1 MMSDERHFSFKKVQ
15 IENFLKEEFNK
26 KFKSNGKISLRKRHK
41 FISLVTRKVAKRF
54 GKDVL
59 VLIDFSKNG
68 FCTVVSPAHTE
79 STDKG
84 KLIKSFSHPQVFYT
98 THCLDRFSERTKS
111 CVNCVITLDAF
122 FNEALST
129 YGEND
134 GFLTCPDGVFAYNLI
149 ESRLIVK
156 TYINFDLLSDDQIKQ
171 FYGYGMISIIPKEYA
186 TEDVFGADFVLAD
199 EHDDFKGKAVD
210 SSL

>member
-1 MMSDERHFSFKKVQ
+1 MMSDERHFAFKKAR
-15 IENFLKEEFNK
+15 IENFLKEEFKN
-26 KFKSNGKISLRKRHK
+26 KFKSKGKISLRKRQK
-41 FISLVTRKVAKRF
+41 FISMVTRKVAKRF

-59 VLIDFSKNG
+59 FMIDFSKNG

-84 KLIKSFSHPQVFYT
+84 KLIKSFAHPQVFYT
-98 THCLDRFSERTKS
+98 THCLDRFNERTKS
-111 CVNCVITLDAF
+111 FVNCVITLDAF

-134 GFLTCPDGVFAYNLI
+134 GFLTCPDGVFAFDLI

-156 TYINFDLLSDDQIKQ
+156 TFINFDLLSDDQIKR
-171 FYGYGMISIIPKEYA
+171 FYGFGMISIIPKEYA
-186 TEDVFGADFVLAD
+186 TEDVLGADFVLAD
-199 EHDDFKGKAVD
+199 EHDKFLGKPGD
-210 SSL
+210 

>member
-1 MMSDERHFSFKKVQ
+1 MMNEERHFGFKKAQ
-15 IENFLKEEFNK
+15 IENFLKEEFKK
-26 KFKSNGKISLRKRHK
+26 KFKSNGKISLRKRQK
-41 FISLVTRKVAKRF
+41 FIAEVTRKVAKRF

-68 FCTVVSPAHTE
+68 FCAVVSPAHTE

-98 THCLDRFSERTKS
+98 THCVDRFSERTKS
-111 CVNCVITLDAF
+111 DENCVITLDAF

-134 GFLTCPDGVFAYNLI
+134 GFLTCPDGVFAYELI
-149 ESRLIVK
+149 EARLIVK

-171 FYGYGMISIIPKEYA
+171 FYGFGMISMLPKEYA
-186 TEDVFGADFVLAD
+186 TEDVSGADFVLAD
-199 EHDDFKGKAVD
+199 EHDEFLGQPKN
-210 SSL
+210 

>member
-1 MMSDERHFSFKKVQ
+1 MMSDERYFAFKKAQV
-15 IENFLKEEFNK
+15 ENFLKEEFKK
-26 KFKSNGKISLRKRHK
+26 KFKGNGKISLRKRQK
-41 FISLVTRKVAKRF
+41 FISEVTRKVAKRF

-68 FCTVVSPAHTE
+68 FCTVVSPVHTE

-84 KLIKSFSHPQVFYT
+84 KLIKSFSHPRVFYT

-111 CVNCVITLDAF
+111 DENCVITLDAF

-134 GFLTCPDGVFAYNLI
+134 GFLTCRDGVFAYDLI
-149 ESRLIVK
+149 ESRLILK

-186 TEDVFGADFVLAD
+186 TEDVLGADFVLAD
-199 EHDDFKGKAVD
+199 EHDDFIEKPED
-210 SSL
+210 YSL

>member
-1 MMSDERHFSFKKVQ
+1 MMSDERYFAFKKAQ
-15 IENFLKEEFNK
+15 IENFLKEEFKK
-26 KFKSNGKISLRKRHK
+26 KFKSNGKISLRKRQK
-41 FISLVTRKVAKRF
+41 FISEVTRKVAKRF

-59 VLIDFSKNG
+59 LLIDFSKNG

-134 GFLTCPDGVFAYNLI
+134 GFLTCPDGVFAFDLI

-156 TYINFDLLSDDQIKQ
+156 TYVNFDLLSDDQVKQ

-186 TEDVFGADFVLAD
+186 TEDVLGADFVLAD
-199 EHDDFKGKAVD
+199 EHDGFLGKPGD
-210 SSL
+210 YSL

>member
-1 MMSDERHFSFKKVQ
+1 MMSDDRHFAFKKVR
-15 IENFLKEEFNK
+15 IENFLKEEFKK
-26 KFKSNGKISLRKRHK
+26 KFKSNGKISLRKRQK
-41 FISLVTRKVAKRF
+41 FIREVTRKVAKRF

-59 VLIDFSKNG
+59 VLINFSKNG
-68 FCTVVSPAHTE
+68 FCTVVSPTHTE

-98 THCLDRFSERTKS
+98 THCVDRFSERTKS
-111 CVNCVITLDAF
+111 DENCVITLDAF
-122 FNEALST
+122 FIEALST

-134 GFLTCPDGVFAYNLI
+134 GFLTCPDGVFAYDLI

-171 FYGYGMISIIPKEYA
+171 FYGFGMISMIPKEYA
-186 TEDVFGADFVLAD
+186 TEDVSGADFVLAD
-199 EHDDFKGKAVD
+199 EHDNFLEKAGD
-210 SSL
+210 

>member
-1 MMSDERHFSFKKVQ
+1 MMSDERYFDFKKVQ
-15 IENFLKEEFNK
+15 IENFLKEEFKK
-26 KFKSNGKISLRKRHK
+26 KFKSKGKISLRKRQK
-41 FISLVTRKVAKRF
+41 FISEVTRKVAKRF

-59 VLIDFSKNG
+59 VLIDFSRNG
-68 FCTVVSPAHTE
+68 FCAVVSPAHTE

-98 THCLDRFSERTKS
+98 THCVDRFSERTKS
-111 CVNCVITLDAF
+111 DENRIFTLDAF

-134 GFLTCPDGVFAYNLI
+134 GFLTCHDGVFAYDLI
-149 ESRLIVK
+149 KSRFIIK

-171 FYGYGMISIIPKEYA
+171 FYGYGMISMIPKEYA
-186 TEDVFGADFVLAD
+186 TADVFGADFVLAD
-199 EHDDFKGKAVD
+199 EHDEFLGTPRD
-210 SSL
+210 

>member
-1 MMSDERHFSFKKVQ
+1 MMSDERHFAFKKAQ
-15 IENFLKEEFNK
+15 IENFLKEEFKK
-26 KFKSNGKISLRKRHK
+26 KFKSNGKISLRKRQK
-41 FISLVTRKVAKRF
+41 FISEVTRKVAKRF

-68 FCTVVSPAHTE
+68 FCTLVSPAHTE
-79 STDKG
+79 STYKG

-111 CVNCVITLDAF
+111 SVNCVITLDAF

-134 GFLTCPDGVFAYNLI
+134 GFLTCPDGVFAFDLI

-186 TEDVFGADFVLAD
+186 TEDVLGADFVLAD
-199 EHDDFKGKAVD
+199 EHDEFLGKPGD
-210 SSL
+210 

>member
-1 MMSDERHFSFKKVQ
+1 MSDDRHFGFKKVQ
-15 IENFLKEEFNK
+15 IENFLKEEFKK
-26 KFKSNGKISLRKRHK
+26 KFKSNGKISLRKRQK
-41 FISLVTRKVAKRF
+41 FVSVVTRKVAKRF

-84 KLIKSFSHPQVFYT
+84 KLIISFSHPQVFYT
-98 THCLDRFSERTKS
+98 THCVDRFSERTKS
-111 CVNCVITLDAF
+111 DENCVITLDAF

-134 GFLTCPDGVFAYNLI
+134 GFLTCPDGVFAYDLI

-156 TYINFDLLSDDQIKQ
+156 TYINFDLLSDDQIKK
-171 FYGYGMISIIPKEYA
+171 FYGFGMISMLPKEYA

-199 EHDDFKGKAVD
+199 EHDEFLGKPED
-210 SSL
+210 

>member
-1 MMSDERHFSFKKVQ
+1 MGKDRHFDFKKVQ
-15 IENFLKEEFNK
+15 IENYLKAEFKK
-26 KFKSNGKISLRKRHK
+26 KFKSNGKISLRKRQK
-41 FISLVTRKVAKRF
+41 FISEVTQKIAKRF

-59 VLIDFSKNG
+59 VLIDFARNG
-68 FCTVVSPAHTE
+68 FCSVVSPAETE

-84 KLIKSFSHPQVFYT
+84 KLVKSFSHPQVFYT
-98 THCLDRFSERTKS
+98 SHCVERFSERMES
-111 CVNCVITLDAF
+111 QENCIIKLDAF
-122 FNEALST
+122 FSDALST

-134 GFLTCPDGVFAYNLI
+134 GFLTCPDGVFAFDLI
-149 ESRLIVK
+149 ESHLIVK

-199 EHDDFKGKAVD
+199 DHDDFKGKAVD

>member
-1 MMSDERHFSFKKVQ
+1 MSDDRHFRFKKAQ
-15 IENFLKEEFNK
+15 IENFLKEEFKK
-26 KFKSNGKISLRKRHK
+26 KFKSNGKISLRKRQK
-41 FISLVTRKVAKRF
+41 FISEVTRKVAKRF

-68 FCTVVSPAHTE
+68 FCTVVSPVHTE

-84 KLIKSFSHPQVFYT
+84 KLVKSFSHPQVFYT
-98 THCLDRFSERTKS
+98 THCVDRFSERTKS
-111 CVNCVITLDAF
+111 SENCIITLDAF
-122 FNEALST
+122 FNDALST

-134 GFLTCPDGVFAYNLI
+134 GFLTCPDGVFAYDLI

-171 FYGYGMISIIPKEYA
+171 FYGFGMISMLPKEYA

-199 EHDDFKGKAVD
+199 EHDEFLVKPED
-210 SSL
+210 

>member
-1 MMSDERHFSFKKVQ
+1 MMSDDRHFAFKKTQ
-15 IENFLKEEFNK
+15 IENFLKEEFKK
-26 KFKSNGKISLRKRHK
+26 KFKSNGKISLRKRQK
-41 FISLVTRKVAKRF
+41 FISEVTRKVAKRF

-59 VLIDFSKNG
+59 LLIDFYKNG

-98 THCLDRFSERTKS
+98 THCLDRFSERTKYF
-111 CVNCVITLDAF
+111 VNCVITLDAF

-134 GFLTCPDGVFAYNLI
+134 GFLTCPDGVFAFDLI

-171 FYGYGMISIIPKEYA
+171 FYGYGMISTIPKEYA
-186 TEDVFGADFVLAD
+186 TEDVFGADFVMAN
-199 EHDDFKGKAVD
+199 EHDEFLGKPEN
-210 SSL
+210 

>member
-1 MMSDERHFSFKKVQ
+1 MMSDERHFAFKKVQ
-15 IENFLKEEFNK
+15 IENFLKEEFKK
-26 KFKSNGKISLRKRHK
+26 KFKSNGKISLRKRQK
-41 FISLVTRKVAKRF
+41 FISEVTRKVAKRF

-59 VLIDFSKNG
+59 FLIDFSKNG

-111 CVNCVITLDAF
+111 DENCVITLDAF

-134 GFLTCPDGVFAYNLI
+134 GFLTCRDGVFAYDLI

-171 FYGYGMISIIPKEYA
+171 FYGYGMISIISKEYS
-186 TEDVFGADFVLAD
+186 TEDVLGADFVLAD
-199 EHDDFKGKAVD
+199 EHDDFLVKPGD
-210 SSL
+210 FSL

>member
-1 MMSDERHFSFKKVQ
+1 MSDDRHFGFKKAQ
-15 IENFLKEEFNK
+15 IENFLKEEFKK
-26 KFKSNGKISLRKRHK
+26 KFKSNAKISLRKRQK
-41 FISLVTRKVAKRF
+41 FIGEVTRKVAKRF

-98 THCLDRFSERTKS
+98 THCVDRFSERTKS
-111 CVNCVITLDAF
+111 EENCVIMLDAF

-134 GFLTCPDGVFAYNLI
+134 GFLTCPDGVFAYELV
-149 ESRLIVK
+149 EARLVVK

-171 FYGYGMISIIPKEYA
+171 FYGFGMISMLPKEYA
-186 TEDVFGADFVLAD
+186 TEDISGADFVLAD
-199 EHDDFKGKAVD
+199 EHDEYLGE
-210 SSL
+210 SEH

>member
-1 MMSDERHFSFKKVQ
+1 MSDDRHFGFKKAQ
-15 IENFLKEEFNK
+15 IEKFLKEEFK
-26 KFKSNGKISLRKRHK
+26 RKFKGNGKISLRKRQK
-41 FISLVTRKVAKRF
+41 FIGEVTRKVAKRF

-79 STDKG
+79 STEKG

-98 THCLDRFSERTKS
+98 THCVDRFSERTHS
-111 CVNCVITLDAF
+111 DENCVITLDAF

-129 YGEND
+129 YGENA
-134 GFLTCPDGVFAYNLI
+134 GFLTCPDGVFAYDLI

-156 TYINFDLLSDDQIKQ
+156 TFINFDLLSDDQIKK
-171 FYGYGMISIIPKEYA
+171 FYGFGMISVLPREYA
-186 TEDVFGADFVLAD
+186 TDDIFGADFVLAD
-199 EHDDFKGKAVD
+199 EHDEFIGKPGD
-210 SSL
+210 

>member
-1 MMSDERHFSFKKVQ
+1 MMSDDRHFGFKKAQ
-15 IENFLKEEFNK
+15 IENFLKEEFKK
-26 KFKSNGKISLRKRHK
+26 KFKSNGKISLRKRQK
-41 FISLVTRKVAKRF
+41 FISDVTRKVAKRF

-79 STDKG
+79 STEKG

-98 THCLDRFSERTKS
+98 THCVDRFSERTKS
-111 CVNCVITLDAF
+111 DENCVITLDAF

-134 GFLTCPDGVFAYNLI
+134 GFLTCPDGVFAYELV
-149 ESRLIVK
+149 EARLIVK

-171 FYGYGMISIIPKEYA
+171 FYGFGMISMLPKEYA
-186 TEDVFGADFVLAD
+186 TEDVSGADFVLAD
-199 EHDDFKGKAVD
+199 EHDEYLGKPGD
-210 SSL
+210 